1 MRNILEKFDLHGR
14 TAVVTGGAGLL
25 GRQFSLALA
34 QAGANVLVADLAQA
48 AADAHALT
56 LREQGLRAEG
66 IGVDVTDPQST
77 KAMAQAAQEIF
88 GSLDVLVNSAA
99 LDPKFDPA
107 NAGSQGAN
115 AFESYSLDSWR
126 QAFESMDDAGPRK
139 SRSNTAQER
148 KSLAKLQKELERKDK
163 ALAEAAALLVLS
175 KKAQAIWGVDG
186 EA

>member
-115 AFESYSLDSWR
+115 ALALFQRRCATPARIWR
-126 QAFESMDDAGPRK
+126 PWPAPVFPTILRK
-139 SRSNTAQER
+139 RF
-148 KSLAKLQKELERKDK
+148 
-163 ALAEAAALLVLS
+163 
-175 KKAQAIWGVDG
+175 
-186 EA
+186 

>member
-1 MRNILEKFDLHGR
+1 MSNILEKFDLHGR

-88 GSLDVLVNSAA
+88 GSLDV
-99 LDPKFDPA
+99 
-107 NAGSQGAN
+107 SQQRRA
-115 AFESYSLDSWR
+115 
-126 QAFESMDDAGPRK
+126 
-139 SRSNTAQER
+139 
-148 KSLAKLQKELERKDK
+148 
-163 ALAEAAALLVLS
+163 
-175 KKAQAIWGVDG
+175 
-186 EA
+186 